1 MCGIA
6 GYFQQDSLF
15 TAGDLRQMTDVQTH
29 RGPDAGGYFNDE
41 FCGLGHR
48 RLSILDL
55 SESANQPFWSADGSA
70 CIVYNGEVYNYR
82 EIAAEL
88 GIKTRTTSD
97 TEVILEAYLRLG
109 EQFVHKLNGMFA
121 FAIYEPA
128 KKRLVLYRDRMG
140 IKPIY
145 TWREGRNIAFSS
157 ELKGILALR
166 PKIKLSLNRHA
177 VLDYLHLGYI
187 PEPLSI
193 AREVQ
198 KFPAGSY
205 AVFEGGNMRLESYWQ
220 PEQQVK
226 AEILR
231 DESKAEETLHEL
243 LRSSV
248 AYRMIS
254 DVPFGTFLSGGI
266 DSSVVTSI
274 AQSLSE
280 KPVNTFSIGFK
291 ESKFNE
297 SQFAAQVAKHLKTQ
311 HHEFIVSEE
320 DALELVDKMVD
331 AYDEPFADSS
341 AIPTMLVSQMARKE
355 VTMTLS
361 GDGGD
366 ELFLGYGSYQWAKRL
381 SNPWMQLLRKP
392 LGLALSVMAD
402 NRMKRAAELF
412 HYPNASMKMSHIFS
426 QEGYYFSM
434 AERRKLMTIQDSGT
448 LSFKESAH
456 LNTLPRQLNA
466 MEKQAL
472 FDLRYYLKDDLLVKV
487 DRATMQFSLE
497 TRVPLLDYRIVE
509 FALNLDSSL
518 KIRQG
523 QAKYLLKKIL
533 FQYVPASIFD
543 RPKWGFS
550 IPLERW
556 MKGELQSLMTN
567 YTSKEMCERFGLIDY
582 KVLHEYISAFQSG
595 RNYYYNRIWQIVILH
610 KCLEK
615 ANLDMQA

>member
-6 GYFQQDSLF
+6 GYFQQESRF
-15 TAGDLRQMTDVQTH
+15 TAADLRQMTDVQAH

-41 FCGLGHR
+41 ICGLGHR

-55 SESANQPFWSADGSA
+55 SESANHPFWSADGSA
-70 CIVYNGEVYNYR
+70 CIIFNGEVYNYR

-88 GIKTRTTSD
+88 GLKTRTTSD
-97 TEVILEAYLRLG
+97 TEVILEAYLILG

-128 KKRLVLYRDRMG
+128 KKRLLLYRDRMG

-145 TWREGRNIAFSS
+145 LWREGQNIAFSS

-166 PKIKLSLNRHA
+166 PKIKLSLNRQA

-198 KFPAGSY
+198 KFPSGSY
-205 AVFEGGNMRLESYWQ
+205 AVFEGGSMRMESYWQ
-220 PEQQVK
+220 PEQQLK
-226 AEILR
+226 AEALR
-231 DESKAEETLHEL
+231 DEAKAEQRLHEL

-266 DSSVVTSI
+266 DSSVVTSV

-311 HHEFIVSEE
+311 HHEFIVGEE
-320 DALELVDKMVD
+320 DALQLVDKMVE

-341 AIPTMLVSQMARKE
+341 AIPTMLVSQLARKE

-366 ELFLGYGSYQWAKRL
+366 ELFLGYGSYQWANRL
-381 SNPWMQLLRKP
+381 SKPWLQLLRKP
-392 LGLALSVMAD
+392 VGLALNALSD
-402 NRMKRAAELF
+402 NRMKRAAALF
-412 HYPNASMKMSHIFS
+412 HYPNAGLKKSHIFS
-426 QEGYYFSM
+426 QEGYYYSLS
-434 AERRKLMTIQDSGT
+434 ERRKLMAFQDSGT
-448 LSFKESAH
+448 LSYNESAQ
-456 LNTLPRQLNA
+456 LKALPRSLNA
-466 MEKQAL
+466 MEEQAL

-509 FALNLDSSL
+509 FALNLDPNL
-518 KIRQG
+518 KIAQG

-533 FQYVPASIFD
+533 FQYVPASFFD

-556 MKGELQSLMTN
+556 LKGELQHLMTH
-567 YTSKEMCERFGLIDY
+567 YTSKEMCERFGLIDHR
-582 KVLHEYISAFQSG
+582 VLSEYLAAFQSG
-595 RNYYYNRIWQIVILH
+595 RSYYYNRIWQIIVLH

-615 ANLDMQA
+615 ANLEM

>member
-1 MCGIA
+1 
-6 GYFQQDSLF
+6 
-15 TAGDLRQMTDVQTH
+15 
-29 RGPDAGGYFNDE
+29 
-41 FCGLGHR
+41 
-48 RLSILDL
+48 
-55 SESANQPFWSADGSA
+55 
-70 CIVYNGEVYNYR
+70 
-82 EIAAEL
+82 
-88 GIKTRTTSD
+88 
-97 TEVILEAYLRLG
+97 
-109 EQFVHKLNGMFA
+109 
-121 FAIYEPA
+121 
-128 KKRLVLYRDRMG
+128 
-140 IKPIY
+140 
-145 TWREGRNIAFSS
+145 
-157 ELKGILALR
+157 
-166 PKIKLSLNRHA
+166 
-177 VLDYLHLGYI
+177 
-187 PEPLSI
+187 
-193 AREVQ
+193 
-198 KFPAGSY
+198 
-205 AVFEGGNMRLESYWQ
+205 
-220 PEQQVK
+220 
-226 AEILR
+226 
-231 DESKAEETLHEL
+231 
-243 LRSSV
+243 
-248 AYRMIS
+248 
-254 DVPFGTFLSGGI
+254 
-266 DSSVVTSI
+266 
-274 AQSLSE
+274 
-280 KPVNTFSIGFK
+280 
-291 ESKFNE
+291 
-297 SQFAAQVAKHLKTQ
+297 
-311 HHEFIVSEE
+311 
-320 DALELVDKMVD
+320 
-331 AYDEPFADSS
+331 
-341 AIPTMLVSQMARKE
+341 
-355 VTMTLS
+355 
-361 GDGGD
+361 
-366 ELFLGYGSYQWAKRL
+366 
-381 SNPWMQLLRKP
+381 MQLLRKP

-556 MKGELQSLMTN
+556 MKGELQSLMTH

-595 RNYYYNRIWQIVILH
+595 RNYYYNRIWQIVVLH

-615 ANLDMQA
+615 ANLEMRP